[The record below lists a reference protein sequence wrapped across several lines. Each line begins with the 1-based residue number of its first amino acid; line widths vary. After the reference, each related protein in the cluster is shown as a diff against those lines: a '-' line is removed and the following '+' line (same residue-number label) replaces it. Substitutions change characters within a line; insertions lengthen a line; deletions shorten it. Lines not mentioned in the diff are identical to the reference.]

1 MRKIGIEAQRL
12 FRNKKH
18 GMDIVVLELIRNL
31 QKIDKVNEYF
41 IFVKSDEDKCIKST
55 NNFNVVELNGPTYPY
70 WEQWSLVQNAKKY
83 GCELL
88 HCTSNTAPVMSDIPL
103 IVTVHDIIYLEEQNK
118 LRNGGSIYQRF
129 GNMYRQWNVPKVMKK
144 ADAVVTVSE
153 FERDNIS
160 YRFPEYSDK
169 IHSIYNGVSPHFK
182 QISDREHLDKI
193 ALKYKLPKKFI
204 FYFGNTAPKK
214 NTPNVLK
221 AYALYRDSSKNP
233 LPLVMIDFGMDNLRK
248 ILKDN
253 ETPELIDHIHIS
265 DYIKNSDL
273 PAIYSL
279 SSLFLY
285 PSLRESFGI
294 PMLEAMRCGTPV
306 ISSNSSSM
314 PEVADDAAYLVD
326 PKEPKEICEGI
337 HQVLDNNTLRNT
349 LIEKGFKRASQFSWE
364 KMAKQV
370 KEIYDQKLEVNTT
383 IN

>member
-1 MRKIGIEAQRL
+1 MSKIGIEAQRL

-18 GMDIVVLELIRNL
+18 GMDIVVLELIKNL
-31 QKIDKVNEYF
+31 QKIDKENEYF
-41 IFVKSDEDKCIKST
+41 VFVKSDNDKCIESKD
-55 NNFNVVELNGPTYPY
+55 NFTVVELNGPTYPY

-83 GCELL
+83 GCDIL

-103 IVTVHDIIYLEEQNK
+103 IVTVHDIIYLEQNNAFHK
-118 LRNGGSIYQRF
+118 GGSLYQRF
-129 GNMYRQWNVPKVMKK
+129 GNMYRQWNVPKVLKK
-144 ADAVVTVSE
+144 ANAVVTVSD

-160 YRFPEYSDK
+160 NRFPEYSDK

-182 QISDREHLDKI
+182 KISDKEYLDDI
-193 ALKYKLPKKFI
+193 ALKYKLPKTFI

-221 AYALYRDSSKNP
+221 AYALYRDTTTNP
-233 LPLVMIDFGMDNLRK
+233 LPLVMIDFGMANLKK

-253 ETPELIDHIHIS
+253 GTHDLIDHIHIT
-265 DYIKNSDL
+265 DYVQNNDL
-273 PAIYSL
+273 PAIYTL

-314 PEVADDAAYLVD
+314 PEVADDAAFLVD
-326 PKEPKEICEGI
+326 PNDPEEICNGMQLILE
-337 HQVLDNNTLRNT
+337 NESLRNK
-349 LIEKGFKRASQFSWE
+349 LVKKGFKRASQFSWE

-370 KEIYDQKLEVNTT
+370 KEIYDQKLELQHS